1 MSEKHYTQINFKVKI
16 QVLEGVVYQTKELFI
31 RKCITNFSCRV
42 YIYMALKKNYPPNGN
57 FFCITIHAIEIT
69 DRKIRWRVVIGQRL

>member
-1 MSEKHYTQINFKVKI
+1 MSEKHTQINFKVKI
-16 QVLEGVVYQTKELFI
+16 QVLEGVVFQTKVLFS
-31 RKCITNFSCRV
+31 RKCIRNFSCRV
-42 YIYMALKKNYPPNGN
+42 YNYMALKRNYPPNGN